1 MTITEK
7 VAFIKG
13 LAEGLSLDENNK
25 QDKILKAIIDLLGDM
40 ADDIVDIDDSLVD
53 LSDQIDAIDEDL
65 ADVEEALF
73 EDDDEEYDSDFY
85 EVKCPSCGEEI
96 CIEEE
101 MLDED
106 GMECPA
112 CGTDLE
118 FDFSCCDPEDCD
130 DDCSC
135 GCKD

>member
-73 EDDDEEYDSDFY
+73 EDDDETYDSDFY

-118 FDFSCCDPEDCD
+118 FDFSCDPDDCD